1 MHHQILFAL
10 GMFQAELNGKLPSSA
25 SDREDVLTSNVFSFL
40 KYSHRQTYLRQFL
53 HLAGLSVKT
62 SELRRIKFDFWP
74 NYDDG
79 TEPDVIIETDTCYL
93 LVEAKYFSDV
103 AEENGNPAGQLIRE
117 FETGAMEARNRA
129 KSFRLLLLTDDAT
142 RPSRL
147 LAQMPARFQN
157 KVTWTNW
164 QAIAQMISEVIE
176 GFCAAAPDYEF
187 ASDLYELLDCKH
199 LRGFKTFAQAK
210 GVQSHPKNS
219 QIFFAAETASFRGD
233 FIGYVP
239 TLSILNVVASSP
251 SHLFYSAEARFNL
264 PKMSHPLFK
273 DHIFL
278 PEIQHEQ
285 RT

>member
-1 MHHQILFAL
+1 VAIPLPSAS
-10 GMFQAELNGKLPSSA
+10 GMYQAELNGKLPSSA

-53 HLAGLSVKT
+53 RVAGLHVKT
-62 SELRRIKFDFWP
+62 SELHRVKFDFWP

-79 TEPDVIIETDTCYL
+79 TEPDVIIETDSCYL

-103 AEENGNPAGQLIRE
+103 AEENGNPAGQIIRE

-142 RPSRL
+142 RPSSL
-147 LAQMPARFQN
+147 LAQMPARFQD

-176 GFCAAAPDYEF
+176 GFGVAAPDYEF

-199 LRGFKTFAQAK
+199 LRGFKTFAHAK
-210 GVQSHPKNS
+210 GVRSHPKNS

-233 FIGYVP
+233 FIGFLP
-239 TLSILNVVASSP
+239 TLSILNAVPSSP
-251 SHLFYSAEARFNL
+251 SHFFYSAEARFNL
-264 PKMSHPLFK
+264 PKISRRLFK

>member
-1 MHHQILFAL
+1 
-10 GMFQAELNGKLPSSA
+10 MFQAELNGKLPSSA

-53 HLAGLSVKT
+53 RLAGLNIKN
-62 SELRRIKFDFWP
+62 SELHRIKFDFWP

-147 LAQMPARFQN
+147 LARMPARFQN
-157 KVTWTNW
+157 KVSWINW

-176 GFCAAAPDYEF
+176 GFGATAPDYEF
-187 ASDLYELLDCKH
+187 ASDLYELLDYKH

-210 GVQSHPKNS
+210 GIQSHPRNS

-233 FIGYVP
+233 FIGFAP
-239 TLSILNVVASSP
+239 TLSILNAVPRLP
-251 SHLFYSAEARFNL
+251 SHLFYSNDTRFNL
-264 PKMSHPLFK
+264 PKISRPLFK

-278 PEIQHEQ
+278 PDI
-285 RT
+285 